1 MRLFDELD
9 MSTQNEI
16 LVSCIRYAK
25 GEISEFNLPAST
37 DVLALAVQYDTMF
50 FLDILDFGGMNT
62 ENIASF
68 TGVRPVK
75 RPQ

>member
-9 MSTQNEI
+9 MATQNEI

-25 GEISEFNLPAST
+25 GEIVEFNLLAST

-62 ENIASF
+62 ENIPAF
-68 TGVRPVK
+68 VGPRPVK
-75 RPQ
+75 RP